1 MFLFECIDN
10 SEKQC
15 FLMIGNLI
23 ADIIIYDS
31 PTLVR
36 ATVGCHS
43 SGFLLAR
50 LSLKW
55 QAATDEAF

>member
-23 ADIIIYDS
+23 DDIIIYDL

-43 SGFLLAR
+43 
-50 LSLKW
+50 
-55 QAATDEAF
+55 

>member
-23 ADIIIYDS
+23 ADIIIYDL

-43 SGFLLAR
+43 
-50 LSLKW
+50 
-55 QAATDEAF
+55 